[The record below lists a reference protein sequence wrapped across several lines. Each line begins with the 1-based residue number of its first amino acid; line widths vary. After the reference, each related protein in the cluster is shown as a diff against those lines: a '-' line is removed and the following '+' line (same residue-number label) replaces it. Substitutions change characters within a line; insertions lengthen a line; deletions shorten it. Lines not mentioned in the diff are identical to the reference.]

1 MKIAD
6 LDSRALREPLVAMCE
21 AYGIDPDH
29 AAVCIVTEEVER
41 RRVLLAA
48 DVGLIDAVSA
58 AIAGHPSGE
67 WALEATLTAWR
78 DVSDLAVT
86 TRTVRGTWSPG
97 RHVTEMTVAIP
108 SLPLTIKADNGESGS
123 QDARGVFAFAAQCLR
138 ERARQ
143 PLDREGS

>member
-1 MKIAD
+1 MKVAD
-6 LDSRALREPLVAMCE
+6 LDSRAVREPLVAMCE

-67 WALEATLTAWR
+67 WALEHPEF
-78 DVSDLAVT
+78 DHVM
-86 TRTVRGTWSPG
+86 TWPG
-97 RHVTEMTVAIP
+97 DN
-108 SLPLTIKADNGESGS
+108 PLRRA
-123 QDARGVFAFAAQCLR
+123 LR
-138 ERARQ
+138 EFGVTCIRQSRATPTGARSIEVRDD
-143 PLDREGS
+143 DRR